1 MRKALCA
8 FAFLVLLAPSAAF
21 GQAVYGNIVGTVTDP
36 QGAAVPNAKVI
47 ITDTARQTSA
57 TTTTNDDGNFT
68 QRGLIAGVYQIR
80 VEASGFK
87 AAVQNITVSVDQE
100 TRTDLKLEVGELSQ
114 VVEISSEA
122 PLLKT
127 ERADVAVTFTSQ
139 TVTNL
144 PLINRRFTQFEL
156 LTPGVQ
162 ATTSQTAS
170 SEDPQGS
177 FRKVVN
183 GQSFAGTTQL
193 LDGTDNR
200 DALLSLVV
208 INPTLESLSEAKIT
222 TSAYDPEFGATA
234 GVISVQT
241 KSGTNDFHAVGFEFL
256 RNGVL
261 NARNPFTQSRKIT
274 GSDRFIPVTQYNQFG
289 GAAGGRIIK
298 DKLFWFGDY
307 QGTRRN
313 TGGSA
318 LLRVPSAAER
328 TGDLSVLGL
337 QIFDPTSGNTLET
350 RQPFVGAKIPTSR
363 LSPQAQNLLKFIP
376 LPNIPGVAS
385 DQPNYA
391 GSGTINFNEDLTN
404 TRWDYFHSEALQF
417 FGRYSFA
424 DYRLDSPGIFGFAAG
439 GRGFDEQAPFAGI
452 SRTRN
457 QSIASGFNYNVNTNW
472 LTDFRFGFFRYRVN
486 VDPGAGDTTPAKDAG
501 IPGLNFDS
509 FTGGMPAFLLNGYG
523 PGGNSGNQFNFGY
536 ALQFARCNCP
546 LRQNERAFQLVN
558 NWTNIRGNHTFK
570 FGVDYRY
577 AMNLRIPSDRHR
589 AGELNFNAARTQGQL
604 RDANGN
610 PIFDT
615 VTNPDG
621 TTRQVPRL
629 GGGSA
634 LASFLLGDVS
644 SFERYVST
652 ITDAE
657 ERQHRFFTY
666 VQDNWRATRNLTI
679 NGGLRYE
686 NYRPQTVTGSGKGG
700 FVDIKTGEVLI
711 ADSPGVGFDLNVK
724 PANNLFAP
732 RIGIAYKMGEKTVLR
747 LGYGRGFDIGVFGSV
762 FGHNVTQNLPVL
774 GIQSN
779 QPARNFDAVFN
790 LAQGPVPLDPKTI
803 LDRQPKGPNGRPIL
817 PNGVTAFIL
826 PERLRMPTTDSWNVT
841 LQRQTVGDITVEA
854 AYVGTKGTHV
864 FAGFGGDYDFNQAT
878 LVGYPNLTTNQR
890 KPFFSKFGW
899 TQNFRY
905 YGSDA
910 SNNFHS
916 MQLKAEKRFS
926 RGYSLL
932 SHYTWSRSFHYTN
945 TYYNIDA
952 TQAYGPND
960 NHRSH
965 VFTLASVAELPFGKG
980 RKFLGSAGGAV
991 DAILGGWQFNVIYS
1005 LQSGLPFTPS
1015 YRDCNADRDTGWCR
1029 PDLVGDWKPENPD
1042 RNQWFLTTP
1051 LAANGQVTPL
1061 TANSQTLGPWRRPQ
1075 RGQFGNVGRNR
1086 LLGPKFQQF
1095 DASLQKTFSI
1105 TERFKAQF
1113 RAEMFNVPNYVNLAN
1128 PNPCVDCP
1136 GTAGR
1141 ITNIFQLA
1149 TMRQM
1154 QFGLRLSY

>member
-1 MRKALCA
+1 MRRAMA
-8 FAFLVLLAPSAAF
+8 GMGLVLCLLGWTGAVW
-21 GQAVYGNIVGTVTDP
+21 GQAVYGNIVGTVVDP
-36 QGAAVPNAKVI
+36 AGAAVANARVV
-47 ITDTARQTSA
+47 ITDTQRQTSA
-57 TTTTNDDGNFT
+57 TTTTNEDGNFT
-68 QRGLIAGVYQIR
+68 QRGLIAGTYQVR
-80 VEASGFK
+80 VESSGFK
-87 AAVQNITVSVDQE
+87 AAVVNVSVSVDQFS
-100 TRTDLKLEVGELSQ
+100 RADLKLEVGEVSQ
-114 VVEISSEA
+114 VVEISAEA

-127 ERADVAVTFTSQ
+127 ERADVAVTFTEK

-183 GQSFAGTTQL
+183 GQSFAGTTHL

-200 DALLSLVV
+200 DALLSLIV
-208 INPTLESLSEAKIT
+208 INPTLESLSEAKLT
-222 TSAYDPEFGATA
+222 TAAYDAEFGATA

-241 KSGTNDFHAVGFEFL
+241 KSGTNDFHAVGFNYL

-261 NARNPFTQSRKIT
+261 NARNPFTQFQKIRGT
-274 GSDRFIPVTQYNQFG
+274 DRFIPVTQLNQFG
-289 GAAGGRIIK
+289 GAASGKIIP
-298 DKLFWFGDY
+298 DKFFWFGDY

-318 LLRVPSAAER
+318 LLRVPTAAER
-328 TGDLSVLGL
+328 AGDLSGL
-337 QIFDPTSGNTLET
+337 QLNIFDPASGDTPAT
-350 RQPFVGAKIPTSR
+350 RTQFADNRIPTSR
-363 LSPQAQNLLKFIP
+363 ISPQALRLLSFIP
-376 LPNIPGVAS
+376 LPNISGALR
-385 DQPNYA
+385 DAPNYV
-391 GSGTINFNEDLTN
+391 GSGTVKFNEDLAN
-404 TRWDYFHSEALQF
+404 TRWDYFHSSALQI

-424 DYRLDSPGIFGFAAG
+424 DYRLDSPGIFGYAAG
-439 GRGFDEQAPFAGI
+439 GRGFDESAPFAGI

-457 QSIASGFNYNVNTNW
+457 QSLATGFNYTVNNNL
-472 LTDFRFGFFRYRVN
+472 LTDFRFGWFRYRVN
-486 VDPGAGDTTPAKDAG
+486 VDPGAGETTPAKDAG
-501 IPGLNFDS
+501 IPGLNNDS

-558 NWTNIRGNHTFK
+558 NWTYLQGNHSWR
-570 FGVDYRY
+570 FGIDYRY

-589 AGELNFNAARTQGQL
+589 AGELQFNAARTQG
-604 RDANGN
+604 
-610 PIFDT
+610 PT
-615 VTNPDG
+615 
-621 TTRQVPRL
+621 

-644 SFERYVST
+644 VFERYVST

-657 ERQHRFFTY
+657 ERQHRFFMFI
-666 VQDNWRATRNLTI
+666 QDNWRVNRNLTI
-679 NGGLRYE
+679 NYGLRYE
-686 NYRPQTVTGSGKGG
+686 NYRPQTVTGPGKGG
-700 FVDIKTGEVLI
+700 FVDVKTGEVKI
-711 ADSPGVGFDLNVK
+711 AGSEGVGLDVGLQ
-724 PANNLFAP
+724 PANNLYAP
-732 RIGIAYKMGEKTVLR
+732 RIGIAYKLSDKTVLR
-747 LGYGRGFDIGVFGSV
+747 MGYGRGFDIGVFGSV

-774 GIQSN
+774 GIQSM
-779 QPARNFDAVFN
+779 QPARNFDSVFN
-790 LAQGPVPLDPKTI
+790 LTQGPPALDPRSI
-803 LDRQPKGPNGRPIL
+803 LDRQPKGPNGRPLL

-826 PERLRMPTTDSWNVT
+826 PNRLRMPTVDSWNVT
-841 LQRQTVGDITVEA
+841 LQRQLVGEIAVEA

-890 KPFFSKFGW
+890 KPFFNRFGW

-926 RGYSLL
+926 GGYSLL
-932 SHYTWSRSFHYTN
+932 THYTWSRAFNYSN
-945 TYYNIDA
+945 VYYNIDA
-952 TQAYGPND
+952 REAYGPND

-965 VFTLASVAELPFGKG
+965 VYTLAGVYELPFGKG
-980 RKFLGSAGGAV
+980 RKFLSGAGKAADAV
-991 DAILGGWQFNVIYS
+991 LGGWQLTTIYS
-1005 LQSGLPFTPS
+1005 RQSGLPFTPS

-1029 PDLVGDWKPENPD
+1029 PDLIGDWKPAQQTSA
-1042 RNQWFLTTP
+1042 QWFVTTP
-1051 LAANGQVTPL
+1051 LAANGQVTPM
-1061 TANSQTLGPWRRPQ
+1061 TTNGQALGPWRRPQ
-1075 RGQFGNVGRNR
+1075 RGTFGNIGRNR
-1086 LLGPKFQQF
+1086 LLGPSFQQF
-1095 DASLQKTFSI
+1095 DMSLSKTFNI
-1105 TERFKAQF
+1105 TERMKAQL
-1113 RAEMFNVPNYVNLAN
+1113 RAEAFNVPNRVNLAN
-1128 PNPCVDCP
+1128 PNACVDCP

-1149 TMRQM
+1149 TMRQW

>member
-1 MRKALCA
+1 MRKAIFA
-8 FAFLVLLAPSAAF
+8 FALLVLLAPSAAF

-36 QGAAVPNAKVI
+36 QGAAVANAKVI
-47 ITDTARQTSA
+47 ITDPARQTSV
-57 TTTTNDDGNFT
+57 TTTTNADGNFT
-68 QRGLIAGVYQIR
+68 QRGLIAGAYQIR
-80 VEASGFK
+80 VEAAGFK
-87 AAVQNITVSVDQE
+87 AALSNVTVSVDQE
-100 TRTDLKLEVGELSQ
+100 TRAELKLEVGELSQ

-127 ERADVAVTFTSQ
+127 ERADVAVTFNQQ

-234 GVISVQT
+234 GVVSVQT

-261 NARNPFTQSRKIT
+261 NARNPFTQFNPIRGT
-274 GSDRFIPVTQYNQFG
+274 NNRYIPVTQYNQFG
-289 GAAGGRIIK
+289 GAASGRVIK
-298 DKLFWFGDY
+298 DKLFWFADY

-328 TGDLSVLGL
+328 AGDLSGLGVD
-337 QIFDPTSGNTLET
+337 IFDPRSGDTPAQRTQFTGN
-350 RQPFVGAKIPTSR
+350 RIPTAR
-363 LSPQAQNLLKFIP
+363 LSPQAQALLRLIP
-376 LPNIPGVAS
+376 LPNIDGVLRDA
-385 DQPNYA
+385 PNYVGA
-391 GSGTINFNEDLTN
+391 GSIKFNEDLTN
-404 TRWDYFHSEALQF
+404 TRWDYFHSESLQF
-417 FGRYSFA
+417 FGRYSLA

-457 QSIASGFNYNVNTNW
+457 QSIASGFNYNVNSNW
-472 LTDFRFGFFRYRVN
+472 ITDFRFGFFRYRVN
-486 VDPGAGDTTPAKDAG
+486 VDPGSGDTTPAKDAG
-501 IPGLNFDS
+501 IPGLNNDS
-509 FTGGMPAFLLNGYG
+509 FTGGMPAFMLNGYG
-523 PGGNSGNQFNFGY
+523 PGGNTGNQFNFGY

-546 LRQNERAFQLVN
+546 LRQNERAFQFVN

-570 FGVDYRY
+570 FGLDYRY

-589 AGELNFNAARTQGQL
+589 AGELQFNAARTQG
-604 RDANGN
+604 
-610 PIFDT
+610 PS
-615 VTNPDG
+615 
-621 TTRQVPRL
+621 

-644 SFERYVST
+644 VFERYVST

-657 ERQHRFFTY
+657 ERQNRFFTY
-666 VQDNWRATRNLTI
+666 VQDNWRVNRNLTI

-686 NYRPQTVTGSGKGG
+686 NYRPQTVTGAGKGG
-700 FVDIKTGEVLI
+700 FVDVNTGEVLI
-711 ADSPGVGFDLNVK
+711 AGSTGVGLDLNQK
-724 PANNLFAP
+724 AANNLFAP
-732 RIGIAYKMGEKTVLR
+732 RIGIAYKLGEKTVLR
-747 LGYGRGFDIGVFGSV
+747 MGYGRGFDIGVFGSV

-774 GIQSN
+774 GIQSL
-779 QPARNFDAVFN
+779 QPARNFDSVFT
-790 LAQGPVPLDPKTI
+790 LAQGPAALDPKTI
-803 LDRQPKGPNGRPIL
+803 LDSRPKGPNGRPIL

-826 PERLRMPTTDSWNVT
+826 PDRLRMPTTDSWNLT
-841 LQRQTVGDITVEA
+841 LQRQTVGDIALEA

-878 LVGYPNLTTNQR
+878 LVGYPTLTTNQR
-890 KPFFSKFGW
+890 KPFFNKFGW

-926 RGYSLL
+926 GGYSLL
-932 SHYTWSRSFHYTN
+932 THYTWSRSFHYTN

-952 TQAYGPND
+952 KQAYGPND

-980 RKFLGSAGGAV
+980 RKFLGNINKAADTV
-991 DAILGGWQFNVIYS
+991 LGGWQFNVVYS

-1029 PDLVGDWKPENPD
+1029 PDLVGNWKPDNPD
-1042 RNQWFLTTP
+1042 RNQWFITTP

-1061 TANSQTLGPWRRPQ
+1061 TANGQVLGPWGRPQ
-1075 RGQFGNVGRNR
+1075 RGSFGSVGRNR

-1113 RAEMFNVPNYVNLAN
+1113 RAEMFNLPNYVNLAN
-1128 PNPCVDCP
+1128 PNACVDCP

>member
-1 MRKALCA
+1 MALV
-8 FAFLVLLAPSAAF
+8 FLALFVLLTPAAAF

-36 QGAAVPNAKVI
+36 QGSAVAGAKVT
-47 ITDTARQTSA
+47 ITDTQRQVAVA
-57 TTTTNDDGNFT
+57 TTTNSDGNFT
-68 QRGLIAGVYQIR
+68 QRALIAGTYQVR
-80 VEASGFK
+80 VEAAGFK
-87 AAVQNITVSVDQE
+87 AAVQTVIVSVDQE
-100 TRTDLKLEVGELSQ
+100 ARADLKLEVGEVSQ
-114 VVEISSEA
+114 VVEISAEA

-127 ERADVAVTFTSQ
+127 ERADVAVTFNEK

-200 DALLSLVV
+200 DALLSLIV

-222 TSAYDPEFGATA
+222 TSAYDAEFGATA

-241 KSGTNDFHAVGFEFL
+241 KSGTNDFHAVGFEYL
-256 RNGVL
+256 RNGAL
-261 NARNPFTQSRKIT
+261 NARNPFTQFRKIT
-274 GSDRFIPVTQYNQFG
+274 GTDRFIPVTQYNQFG
-289 GAAGGRIIK
+289 GGASSKIIK
-298 DKLFWFGDY
+298 DKLFWFADY

-318 LLRVPSAAER
+318 LLRVPTAAER
-328 TGDLSVLGL
+328 AGDLSGLGL
-337 QIFDPTSGNTLET
+337 NIFDPASGDTPAT
-350 RQPFVGAKIPTSR
+350 RTQFAGNRIPAAR
-363 LSPQAQNLLKFIP
+363 LSPQAQNLLKLIP
-376 LPNIPGVAS
+376 LPNITGVALDS
-385 DQPNYA
+385 PNYV
-391 GSGTINFNEDLTN
+391 GSGTIKFNEDIWN
-404 TRWDYFHSEALQF
+404 TRWDYFYSQKLQF

-424 DYRLDSPGIFGFAAG
+424 DYRMDSPGIFGFAAG
-439 GRGFDEQAPFAGI
+439 GRGFDEVAPFAGL

-457 QSIASGFNYNVNTNW
+457 QSIASGFNYTVNENL
-472 LTDFRFGFFRYRVN
+472 LTDFRFGWFRYRVN
-486 VDPGAGDTTPAKDAG
+486 VDPGAGETTPAKDAG
-501 IPGLNFDS
+501 IPGLNNDS

-523 PGGNSGNQFNFGY
+523 PGGNTGNQFNFGY

-546 LRQNERAFQLVN
+546 LRQNERQFQFVN
-558 NWTNIRGNHTFK
+558 NWTNLRGNHTFK
-570 FGVDYRY
+570 FGADVRR
-577 AMNLRIPSDRHR
+577 ALNLRIPSDRHR
-589 AGELNFNAARTQGQL
+589 AGELQFNAARTQG
-604 RDANGN
+604 
-610 PIFDT
+610 PS
-615 VTNPDG
+615 
-621 TTRQVPRL
+621 

-644 SFERYVST
+644 VFERYVST

-657 ERQHRFFTY
+657 ERQNRLFVY
-666 VQDNWRATRNLTI
+666 GQDNWRVTKNLTI
-679 NGGLRYE
+679 NGGVRWE
-686 NYRPQTVTGSGKGG
+686 IYRPQTVTGAGKGG
-700 FVDIKTGEVLI
+700 FVDVNTGEVLV
-711 ADSPGVGFDLNVK
+711 AGSQGVGLDLNVQE
-724 PANNLFAP
+724 NWTNIAP
-732 RIGIAYKMGEKTVLR
+732 RIGIAYRVTDKTVVR
-747 LGYGRGFDIGVFGSV
+747 LGFGRGFDIGVFGSI

-774 GIQSN
+774 GIQSV
-779 QPARNFDAVFN
+779 QPARNFDAVFT
-790 LAQGPVPLDPKTI
+790 LAQGPQPLDPATI
-803 LDRQPKGPNGRPIL
+803 LNSRPKGPNGRPIL

-826 PERLRMPTTDSWNVT
+826 PERLRLPTTDSWNVT
-841 LQRQTVGDITVEA
+841 VQRQLPGDIAAEI

-878 LVGYPNLTTNQR
+878 LVGYPTLTTNQR
-890 KPFFSKFGW
+890 KPFFNKFGW
-899 TQNFRY
+899 SQNFRY

-926 RGYSLL
+926 KGYSLL
-932 SHYTWSRSFHYTN
+932 SHYTWSRAFHYTG

-965 VFTLASVAELPFGKG
+965 VFTLAGVWELPFGKG
-980 RKFLGSAGGAV
+980 RRFLGGIGKAADLV
-991 DAILGGWQFNVIYS
+991 IGGWQLNTIYS
-1005 LQSGLPFTPS
+1005 WQSGLPFTPS

-1029 PDLVGDWKPENPD
+1029 PDLVGDWKPDNPTRD
-1042 RNQWFLTTP
+1042 KWFETTP

-1061 TANSQTLGPWRRPQ
+1061 TQNGQALGPWGRPQ
-1075 RGQFGNVGRNR
+1075 RGRFGSVGRNR
-1086 LLGPKFQQF
+1086 LLGPEFQQF
-1095 DASLQKTFSI
+1095 DMSLQKSFSI

-1113 RAEMFNVPNYVNLAN
+1113 RAEAFNAPNKVNLAN
-1128 PNPCVDCP
+1128 PNACVDCP

-1149 TMRQM
+1149 TMRQW

>member
-1 MRKALCA
+1 MRKALVIFGLA
-8 FAFLVLLAPSAAF
+8 VFVLVSSIPTF
-21 GQAVYGNIVGTVTDP
+21 GQAVYGNIIGTVTDA
-36 QGAAVPNAKVI
+36 QGSAVANAKVV
-47 ITDTARQTSA
+47 ITDTARQVSV
-57 TTTTNDDGNFT
+57 TTTTNEDGNFT
-68 QRGLIAGVYQIR
+68 QRGLIAGVYQVR

-87 AAVQNITVSVDQE
+87 AAVTSLTVSVDQE
-100 TRTDLKLEVGELSQ
+100 SRADLKLEVGELTQ
-114 VVEISSEA
+114 VVEISAEA

-127 ERADVAVTFTSQ
+127 ERADVAVTFNEK

-200 DALLSLVV
+200 DALLSLIV
-208 INPTLESLSEAKIT
+208 INPTLESLAEAKIT
-222 TSAYDPEFGATA
+222 TAAYDAEFGATA

-241 KSGTNDFHAVGFEFL
+241 RSGTNDFHAVGFNFL

-261 NARNPFTQSRKIT
+261 NARNPFTQFAKIRGT
-274 GSDRFIPVTQYNQFG
+274 DRFIPVTQYNQFG
-289 GAAGGRIIK
+289 GAASGRIIK
-298 DKLFWFGDY
+298 DKLFWFGDF

-328 TGDLSVLGL
+328 AGDLSGLGVD
-337 QIFDPTSGNTLET
+337 IFDPASGDTPAT
-350 RQPFVGAKIPTSR
+350 RAQFAGNRIPTAR
-363 LSPQAQNLLKFIP
+363 LNAQAQSLLRLIP
-376 LPNIPGVAS
+376 LPNIDGVVRDA
-385 DQPNYA
+385 PNYV
-391 GSGTINFNEDLTN
+391 GSGVIKFNEDLTN
-404 TRWDYFHSEALQF
+404 TRWDYFHSEQLQL

-424 DYRLDSPGIFGFAAG
+424 DYRLDSPGIFGFGAG

-457 QSIASGFNYNVNTNW
+457 QSIASGFNYALSDT
-472 LTDFRFGFFRYRVN
+472 LRTDFRFGFFRYRVN
-486 VDPGAGDTTPAKDAG
+486 VDPGAGDSTPAKDAG
-501 IPGLNFDS
+501 IPGLNNDS
-509 FTGGMPAFLLNGYG
+509 FTGGMPAFFLNGYG
-523 PGGNSGNQFNFGY
+523 PGGNAGNQFNFGY
-536 ALQFARCNCP
+536 ALGFARCNCP
-546 LRQNERAFQLVN
+546 LRQNERAFQFVN
-558 NWTNIRGNHTFK
+558 NWSKEFGNHSIR
-570 FGVDYRY
+570 FGLDYRY

-589 AGELNFNAARTQGQL
+589 AGELQFNAARTQG
-604 RDANGN
+604 AS
-610 PIFDT
+610 
-615 VTNPDG
+615 
-621 TTRQVPRL
+621 

-644 SFERYVST
+644 VFERYVST

-657 ERQHRFFTY
+657 ERQNRYFTFI
-666 VQDNWRATRNLTI
+666 QDNWRTSQRLTI
-679 NGGLRYE
+679 NYGLRYE
-686 NYRPQTVTGSGKGG
+686 NYRPQTVTGAGKGG
-700 FVDIKTGEVLI
+700 FVDINTGEVLI
-711 ADSPGVGFDLNVK
+711 AGSSGVGLNLNQK
-724 PANNLFAP
+724 AANSLFAP
-732 RIGIAYKMGEKTVLR
+732 RIGIAYKLTDKTVLR
-747 LGYGRGFDIGVFGSV
+747 LGYGRGFDIGVFGSI

-774 GIQSN
+774 GIQSL

-790 LAQGPVPLDPKTI
+790 LSQGPSGLDPATI
-803 LDRQPKGPNGRPIL
+803 LNNRPKGPNGRPIL

-841 LQRQTVGDITVEA
+841 LQRQTIGDIAVEA

-878 LVGYPNLTTNQR
+878 VVGFGTLTTNQR
-890 KPFFSKFGW
+890 KPFFNKFGW
-899 TQNFRY
+899 AQNFRY

-916 MQLKAEKRFS
+916 LQLKAEKRFS
-926 RGYSLL
+926 RSYSLL
-932 SHYTWSRSFHYTN
+932 THYVWSRAFNYTN
-945 TYYNIDA
+945 IYYNIDA
-952 TQAYGPND
+952 KQAYGPND

-965 VFTLASVAELPFGKG
+965 VYTLASVMELPFGKD
-980 RKFLGSAGGAV
+980 RRYLSSASKAV
-991 DAILGGWQFNVIYS
+991 DAVLGGWQFNVIYS
-1005 LQSGLPFTPS
+1005 WQSGLPFTPS

-1029 PDLVGDWKPENPD
+1029 PDLIGEWKPGNQD
-1042 RNQWFLTTP
+1042 RNAWFVTTP

-1061 TANSQTLGPWRRPQ
+1061 TANGQTLGPWGRPQ
-1075 RGQFGNVGRNR
+1075 RGTFGSVGRNR
-1086 LLGPKFQQF
+1086 LLGPSFQQF
-1095 DASLQKTFSI
+1095 DASLQKSFSI

-1113 RAEMFNVPNYVNLAN
+1113 RAEMFNVPNKVNLAN
-1128 PNPCVDCP
+1128 PNACVDCP

>member
-1 MRKALCA
+1 MALV
-8 FAFLVLLAPSAAF
+8 FLALFVLLTPAAAF

-36 QGAAVPNAKVI
+36 QGSAVAGAKVT
-47 ITDTARQTSA
+47 ITDTQRQVAVA
-57 TTTTNDDGNFT
+57 TTTNSDGNFT
-68 QRGLIAGVYQIR
+68 QRALIAGTYQVR
-80 VEASGFK
+80 VEAAGFK
-87 AAVQNITVSVDQE
+87 AAVQTVIVSVDQE
-100 TRTDLKLEVGELSQ
+100 ARADLKLEVGEVSQ
-114 VVEISSEA
+114 VVEISAEA

-127 ERADVAVTFTSQ
+127 ERADVAVTFNEK

-200 DALLSLVV
+200 DALLSLIV

-222 TSAYDPEFGATA
+222 TSAYDAEFGATA

-241 KSGTNDFHAVGFEFL
+241 KSGTNDFHAVGFEYL
-256 RNGVL
+256 RNGAL
-261 NARNPFTQSRKIT
+261 NARNPFTQFRKIT
-274 GSDRFIPVTQYNQFG
+274 GTDRFIPVTQYNQFG
-289 GAAGGRIIK
+289 GGASSKIIK
-298 DKLFWFGDY
+298 DKLFWFADY

-318 LLRVPSAAER
+318 LLRVPTAAER
-328 TGDLSVLGL
+328 AGDLSGLGL
-337 QIFDPTSGNTLET
+337 NIFDPASGDTPAT
-350 RQPFVGAKIPTSR
+350 RTQFAGNRIPAAR
-363 LSPQAQNLLKFIP
+363 LSPQAQNLLKLIP
-376 LPNIPGVAS
+376 LPNITGVALDS
-385 DQPNYA
+385 PNYV
-391 GSGTINFNEDLTN
+391 GSGTIKFNEDIWN
-404 TRWDYFHSEALQF
+404 TRWDYFYSQKLQF

-424 DYRLDSPGIFGFAAG
+424 DYRMDSPGIFGFAAG
-439 GRGFDEQAPFAGI
+439 GRGFDEVAPFAGL

-457 QSIASGFNYNVNTNW
+457 QSIASGFNYTVNENL
-472 LTDFRFGFFRYRVN
+472 LTDFRFGWFRYRVN
-486 VDPGAGDTTPAKDAG
+486 VDPGAGETTPAKDAG
-501 IPGLNFDS
+501 IPGLNNDS

-523 PGGNSGNQFNFGY
+523 PGGNTGNQFNFGY

-546 LRQNERAFQLVN
+546 LRQNERQFQFVN
-558 NWTNIRGNHTFK
+558 NWTNLRGNHTFK
-570 FGVDYRY
+570 FGADVRR
-577 AMNLRIPSDRHR
+577 ALNLRIPSDRHR
-589 AGELNFNAARTQGQL
+589 AGELQFNAARTQG
-604 RDANGN
+604 
-610 PIFDT
+610 PS
-615 VTNPDG
+615 
-621 TTRQVPRL
+621 

-644 SFERYVST
+644 VFERYVST

-657 ERQHRFFTY
+657 ERQNRLFVY
-666 VQDNWRATRNLTI
+666 GQDNWRVTKNLTI
-679 NGGLRYE
+679 NGGVRWE
-686 NYRPQTVTGSGKGG
+686 IYRPQTVTGAGKGG
-700 FVDIKTGEVLI
+700 FVDVNTGEVLV
-711 ADSPGVGFDLNVK
+711 AGSQGVGLDLNVQE
-724 PANNLFAP
+724 NWTNIAP
-732 RIGIAYKMGEKTVLR
+732 RIGIAYRVTDKTVVR
-747 LGYGRGFDIGVFGSV
+747 LGFGRGFDIGVFGSI

-774 GIQSN
+774 GIQSV
-779 QPARNFDAVFN
+779 QPARNFDAVFT
-790 LAQGPVPLDPKTI
+790 LAQGPQPLDPATI
-803 LDRQPKGPNGRPIL
+803 LNSRPKGPNGRPIL

-826 PERLRMPTTDSWNVT
+826 PERLRLPTTDSWNVT
-841 LQRQTVGDITVEA
+841 VQRQLPGDIAAEI

-878 LVGYPNLTTNQR
+878 LVGYPTLTTNQR
-890 KPFFSKFGW
+890 KPFFNKFGW
-899 TQNFRY
+899 SQNFRY
-905 YGSDA
+905 FGSDA

-926 RGYSLL
+926 KGYSLL
-932 SHYTWSRSFHYTN
+932 SHYTWSRAFHYTG

-965 VFTLASVAELPFGKG
+965 VFTLAGVWELPFGKG
-980 RKFLGSAGGAV
+980 RRFLGGIGKAADLV
-991 DAILGGWQFNVIYS
+991 IGGWQLNTIYS
-1005 LQSGLPFTPS
+1005 WQSGLPFTPS

-1029 PDLVGDWKPENPD
+1029 PDLVGDWKPDNPTRD
-1042 RNQWFLTTP
+1042 KWFETTP

-1061 TANSQTLGPWRRPQ
+1061 TQNGQALGPWGRPQ
-1075 RGQFGNVGRNR
+1075 RGRFGSVGRNR
-1086 LLGPKFQQF
+1086 LLGPEFQQF
-1095 DASLQKTFSI
+1095 DMSLQKSFSI

-1113 RAEMFNVPNYVNLAN
+1113 RAEAFNAPNKVNLAN
-1128 PNPCVDCP
+1128 PNACVDCP

-1149 TMRQM
+1149 TMRQW

>member
-1 MRKALCA
+1 MRKAMASVCLA
-8 FAFLVLLAPSAAF
+8 LSVLLAPGVAY
-21 GQAVYGNIVGTVTDP
+21 GQAVYGNVVGTVTDP
-36 QGAAVPNAKVI
+36 SGAAVPNAKVT
-47 ITDTARQTSA
+47 ITDTARAVSFSA
-57 TTTTNDDGNFT
+57 QTNDDGNFT
-68 QRGLIAGVYQIR
+68 FRALIAGNYQVRI
-80 VEASGFK
+80 EAAGFK
-87 AAVQNITVSVDQE
+87 AALQAVTVSVDQE
-100 TRTDLKLEVGELSQ
+100 SRADVKLEVGDVSQ
-114 VVEISSEA
+114 VVEISAEA

-127 ERADVAVTFTSQ
+127 ERADVAVTFNEK

-200 DALLSLVV
+200 DALLSLIVV
-208 INPTLESLSEAKIT
+208 NPTLESLSEAKIT
-222 TSAYDPEFGATA
+222 TAAYDPEFGATA

-261 NARNPFTQSRKIT
+261 NARNPFTQFNKIRGT
-274 GSDRFIPVTQYNQFG
+274 DRFIPVTQYNQFG
-289 GAAGGRIIK
+289 GAASGRIIP
-298 DKLFWFGDY
+298 DKFFWFGDY

-328 TGDLSVLGL
+328 AGDLSGLGL
-337 QIFDPTSGNTLET
+337 DIFDPRSGDTPAQRTQFAGN
-350 RQPFVGAKIPTSR
+350 RIPTAR
-363 LSPQAQNLLKFIP
+363 LSPQALNLLKFIP
-376 LPNIPGVAS
+376 LPNIDGVQR
-385 DQPNYA
+385 DQPNFV
-391 GSGTINFNEDLTN
+391 GSGTIKFNEDLTN
-404 TRWDYFHSEALQF
+404 TRWDYFYSQQLTF

-424 DYRLDSPGIFGFAAG
+424 DYRLDSPGIFGFAGG

-457 QSIASGFNYNVNTNW
+457 QSIASGFNYTVNDNW
-472 LTDFRFGFFRYRVN
+472 LTDFRFGWFRYRVN

-501 IPGLNFDS
+501 IPGLNNDS

-546 LRQNERAFQLVN
+546 LRQNERAFQFVN
-558 NWTNIRGNHTFK
+558 NWTNLRGNHTFK
-570 FGVDYRY
+570 FGIDYRY
-577 AMNLRIPSDRHR
+577 AKNLRIPSDRHR
-589 AGELNFNAARTQGQL
+589 AGELQFNAARTQG
-604 RDANGN
+604 
-610 PIFDT
+610 PT
-615 VTNPDG
+615 
-621 TTRQVPRL
+621 

-644 SFERYVST
+644 DFQRYVST

-657 ERQHRFFTY
+657 ERQNRYFTY
-666 VQDNWRATRNLTI
+666 VQDNWRVSRKLTI

-686 NYRPQTVTGSGKGG
+686 NYRPQTVTGAGKGG
-700 FVDIKTGEVLI
+700 FVDVNTGEVLI
-711 ADSPGVGFDLNVK
+711 AGSQGVGLDLNQQA
-724 PANNLFAP
+724 ANNLFAP
-732 RIGIAYKMGEKTVLR
+732 RIGIAYKLSDKTVLR

-790 LAQGPVPLDPKTI
+790 LAQGPQPLDPATI
-803 LDRQPKGPNGRPIL
+803 LNNRPKGPNGRPIL

-826 PERLRMPTTDSWNVT
+826 PERLRLPTTDSWNVT
-841 LQRQTVGDITVEA
+841 LQRQTIGDIAVEA

-878 LVGYPNLTTNQR
+878 LVGYPTLTTNQR
-890 KPFFSKFGW
+890 KPFFNKFGW
-899 TQNFRY
+899 AQNFRY

-926 RGYSLL
+926 KSYSLL
-932 SHYTWSRSFHYTN
+932 THYTWSRAFHYTG

-952 TQAYGPND
+952 KEAYGPND

-965 VFTLASVAELPFGKG
+965 VYTLAGVWELPFGKD
-980 RKFLGSAGGAV
+980 RKYLSGIGKAADV
-991 DAILGGWQFNVIYS
+991 LIGGWQLNTIYS
-1005 LQSGLPFTPS
+1005 WQSGLPFTPS
-1015 YRDCNADRDTGWCR
+1015 YRDCNADRDTGWCK
-1029 PDLVGDWKPENPD
+1029 PDLVGDWKPDDPN
-1042 RNQWFLTTP
+1042 RNQWFITTP

-1061 TANSQTLGPWRRPQ
+1061 TTNGQVLGPWGRPQ
-1075 RGQFGNVGRNR
+1075 RGRFGSVGRNR
-1086 LLGPKFQQF
+1086 LLGPSFQQF
-1095 DASLQKTFSI
+1095 DLSLQKTFNL
-1105 TERFKAQF
+1105 TEKFKAQF
-1113 RAEMFNVPNYVNLAN
+1113 RAEAFNVPNKVNLAN
-1128 PNPCVDCP
+1128 PNACVDCP

-1149 TMRQM
+1149 TMRQW

>member
-1 MRKALCA
+1 MRKAIFA
-8 FAFLVLLAPSAAF
+8 FALFMLLAPVTAF

-36 QGAAVPNAKVI
+36 QGAAIVNAKVV
-47 ITDTARQTSA
+47 ITDTARQTTVTTA
-57 TTTTNDDGNFT
+57 TNADGNFT
-68 QRGLIAGVYQIR
+68 QRGLIAGIYQVR
-80 VEASGFK
+80 VEAGGFK
-87 AAVQNITVSVDQE
+87 AALQNVTVSVDQE
-100 TRTDLKLEVGELSQ
+100 TRTELKLEVGDVSQ
-114 VVEISSEA
+114 VVEISAEA

-127 ERADVAVTFTSQ
+127 ERADVAVTFSEK

-177 FRKVVN
+177 NRKVVN

-200 DALLSLVV
+200 DALLSLIV

-222 TSAYDPEFGATA
+222 TSAYDAEFGATA

-241 KSGTNDFHAVGFEFL
+241 KSGANDFHAVGFEYL

-261 NARNPFTQSRKIT
+261 NARNPFTQFNPIR
-274 GSDRFIPVTQYNQFG
+274 GSTRYIPVTQYNQYG
-289 GAAGGRIIK
+289 GAASGRIIK
-298 DKLFWFGDY
+298 DKLFWFADY

-318 LLRVPSAAER
+318 LLRVPSLAER
-328 TGDLSVLGL
+328 AGDLSGLGVD
-337 QIFDPTSGNTLET
+337 IFDPLSGDAPAARTQFTGN
-350 RQPFVGAKIPTSR
+350 RIPVGR
-363 LSPQAQNLLKFIP
+363 LSPQAQRLLSFIP
-376 LPNIPGVAS
+376 LPNIDGVTR
-385 DQPNYA
+385 DNPNYV
-391 GSGTINFNEDLTN
+391 GSGTIKFNEDLTN
-404 TRWDYFHSEALQF
+404 TRWDYFHSQNLQF

-424 DYRLDSPGIFGFAAG
+424 DYRLDAPGIFGFAGG

-457 QSIASGFNYNVNTNW
+457 QSIASGFNYNVSNNL

-486 VDPGAGDTTPAKDAG
+486 VDPGAGDSTPAKDAG
-501 IPGLNFDS
+501 IPGLNTDS

-523 PGGNSGNQFNFGY
+523 PGGNTGNQFNFGY

-546 LRQNERAFQLVN
+546 LRQNERAFQFVN
-558 NWTNIRGNHTFK
+558 NWTNIRGNHTIK
-570 FGVDYRY
+570 FGLDYRY
-577 AMNLRIPSDRHR
+577 AKNLRIPSDRHR
-589 AGELNFNAARTQGQL
+589 AGELQFNAARTQG
-604 RDANGN
+604 
-610 PIFDT
+610 PS
-615 VTNPDG
+615 
-621 TTRQVPRL
+621 

-634 LASFLLGDVS
+634 LASFLMGEVS
-644 SFERYVST
+644 VFERYVST

-657 ERQHRFFTY
+657 ERQNRIFTY
-666 VQDNWRATRNLTI
+666 AQDNWRVNRNLTI

-686 NYRPQTVTGSGKGG
+686 NFRPQTVTGAGKGG
-700 FVDIKTGEVLI
+700 FVDISTGEVLI
-711 ADSPGVGFDLNVK
+711 AGSQGVGLDLNQKV
-724 PANNLFAP
+724 PNNLFAP
-732 RIGIAYKMGEKTVLR
+732 RIGIAYKLGEKTVLR
-747 LGYGRGFDIGVFGSV
+747 MGYGRGFDIGVFGSV

-774 GIQSN
+774 GIQSL
-779 QPARNFDAVFN
+779 QPARNFDSVFT
-790 LAQGPVPLDPKTI
+790 LAQGPVALDPATV
-803 LDRQPKGPNGRPIL
+803 LNSRPKGPNGRPIL

-826 PERLRMPTTDSWNVT
+826 PDKVRLPTSDSWNVT
-841 LQRQTVGDITVEA
+841 LQRQTVGNIAVEA

-878 LVGYPNLTTNQR
+878 LVGYPTLTTNQR
-890 KPFFSKFGW
+890 KPFFNKFGW
-899 TQNFRY
+899 SQNFRY
-905 YGSDA
+905 FGSDA

-916 MQLKAEKRFS
+916 LQLKAEKRFS
-926 RGYSLL
+926 DGISLL
-932 SHYTWSRSFHYTN
+932 THYTWSRSFNYTN

-952 TQAYGPND
+952 KQAYGPND
-960 NHRSH
+960 NNRSH
-965 VFTLASVAELPFGKG
+965 VFTLAGVWELPIGNG
-980 RKFLGSAGGAV
+980 RKFLSSAGKAV
-991 DAILGGWQFNVIYS
+991 DAVLGGWQLSTIYS

-1029 PDLVGDWKPENPD
+1029 PDLVGDWKPTNPD
-1042 RNQWFLTTP
+1042 RNQWFVTTP

-1061 TANSQTLGPWRRPQ
+1061 TANGQVLGPWGRPQ
-1075 RGQFGNVGRNR
+1075 RGTFGSVGRNR
-1086 LLGPKFQQF
+1086 LLGPSFQQF
-1095 DASLQKTFSI
+1095 DASLSKTFSI

-1113 RAEMFNVPNYVNLAN
+1113 RAEMFNLPNQVNLAN
-1128 PNPCVDCP
+1128 PNACVDCP

-1149 TMRQM
+1149 TMRQA

>member
-1 MRKALCA
+1 MRKAMAVVCLA
-8 FAFLVLLAPSAAF
+8 LFTLLAHATASA
-21 GQAVYGNIVGTVTDP
+21 QAVYGNIVGTVTDP
-36 QGAAVPNAKVI
+36 QGSAVANAKVT
-47 ITDTARQTSA
+47 ITDTQRQVTVTSV
-57 TTTTNDDGNFT
+57 TNSDGNFT
-68 QRGLIAGVYQIR
+68 QRALIAGIYQVRI
-80 VEASGFK
+80 EATGFK
-87 AAVQNITVSVDQE
+87 AALQTVTVSVDQE
-100 TRTDLKLEVGELSQ
+100 TRANFKLEVGEVSQ
-114 VVEISSEA
+114 VVEITAET

-127 ERADVAVTFTSQ
+127 ERADVAVTFSEK

-256 RNGVL
+256 RNDHL
-261 NARNPFTQSRKIT
+261 NARNPFTQFRKIT
-274 GSDRFIPVTQYNQFG
+274 GTNRYIPVTQYNQFG
-289 GAAGGRIIK
+289 GGAGGRVIK
-298 DKLFWFGDY
+298 DKLFYWADY

-328 TGDLSVLGL
+328 AGDLSGLGVD
-337 QIFDPTSGNTLET
+337 IFDPASGDTPAT
-350 RQPFVGAKIPTSR
+350 RAQFAGNRIPTAR
-363 LSPQAQNLLKFIP
+363 LSPQAQNLLKLIP
-376 LPNIPGVAS
+376 LPNIDGVTR
-385 DQPNYA
+385 DNPNYV
-391 GSGTINFNEDLTN
+391 GSGTIKFNEDLWN
-404 TRWDYFHSEALQF
+404 TRWDYFYSQRLQF

-439 GRGFDEQAPFAGI
+439 GRGFDEQAPFAGV

-457 QSIASGFNYNVNTNW
+457 QSVASGFNYSVNENW
-472 LTDFRFGFFRYRVN
+472 LTDFRFGWFRYRVN
-486 VDPGAGDTTPAKDAG
+486 VDPGSSETTPAKDAG
-501 IPGLNFDS
+501 IPGLNNDS

-523 PGGNSGNQFNFGY
+523 PGGNGGNQFNFGY

-546 LRQNERAFQLVN
+546 LRQNERAFQFVN
-558 NWTNIRGNHTFK
+558 NWTNLNGNHTFK

-577 AMNLRIPSDRHR
+577 AKNLRIPSDRHR
-589 AGELNFNAARTQGQL
+589 AGELQFNAARTQG
-604 RDANGN
+604 
-610 PIFDT
+610 PS
-615 VTNPDG
+615 
-621 TTRQVPRL
+621 

-644 SFERYVST
+644 VFERYVST

-657 ERQHRFFTY
+657 ERQNRIFAY
-666 VQDNWRATRNLTI
+666 GQDNWRVTRNLTI
-679 NGGLRYE
+679 NGGVRYE
-686 NYRPQTVTGSGKGG
+686 NYRPQTVTGAGKGG
-700 FVDIKTGEVLI
+700 FVDVKTGEVLV
-711 ADSPGVGFDLNVK
+711 AGTQGVGLDLNVQ

-732 RIGIAYKMGEKTVLR
+732 RLGIAYRVSDKTVVR
-747 LGYGRGFDIGVFGSV
+747 LGFGRGFDIGVFGSI

-774 GIQSN
+774 GIQSV
-779 QPARNFDAVFN
+779 QPARNFDAVFT
-790 LAQGPVPLDPKTI
+790 LAQGPQALDPKTV

-826 PERLRMPTTDSWNVT
+826 PERLRMPTTDSWNA
-841 LQRQTVGDITVEA
+841 TVQHQLPGDIAVEA

-878 LVGYPNLTTNQR
+878 IQGFGTLTTNQR

-926 RGYSLL
+926 KGYSLL
-932 SHYTWSRSFHYTN
+932 THYTWSRSFHYTN

-965 VFTLASVAELPFGKG
+965 VFTLASVWEVPVGKG
-980 RKFLGSAGGAV
+980 RKFLNNAGKAADLV
-991 DAILGGWQFNVIYS
+991 LGGWQMNVIYS
-1005 LQSGLPFTPS
+1005 WQSGLPFTPS

-1029 PDLVGDWKPENPD
+1029 PDLIGDWKLENATAEK
-1042 RNQWFLTTP
+1042 WFETTP

-1061 TANSQTLGPWRRPQ
+1061 TSNGQRLGPWGRPQ
-1075 RGQFGNVGRNR
+1075 RGTFGSVGRNR
-1086 LLGPKFQQF
+1086 LLGPEFQQF
-1095 DASLQKTFSI
+1095 DLSMSKTFSI

-1113 RAEMFNVPNYVNLAN
+1113 RAEAFNIPNKVNLAN
-1128 PNPCVDCP
+1128 PNACVDCP

-1149 TMRQM
+1149 TMRQW

>member
-1 MRKALCA
+1 MKKFMAMLCLLA
-8 FAFLVLLAPSAAF
+8 FAALAPAQTF
-21 GQAVYGNIVGTVTDP
+21 GQAVYGNIVGTVTDA
-36 QGAAVPNAKVI
+36 QGAAVANAKI
-47 ITDTARQTSA
+47 TITDTQRQVS
-57 TTTTNDDGNFT
+57 TTVISNEDGNFT
-68 QRGLIAGVYQIR
+68 QRGLISGAYQIR
-80 VEASGFK
+80 VEANGFK
-87 AAVQNITVSVDQE
+87 AALQNVMVSVDQE
-100 TRTDLKLEVGELSQ
+100 TRSEFKLQVGDVSQ
-114 VVEISSEA
+114 VVEVSAEA

-127 ERADVAVTFTSQ
+127 ERADVAVTFNEK

-200 DALLSLVV
+200 DALLSLIV

-222 TSAYDPEFGATA
+222 TSTYDPEFGATA
-234 GVISVQT
+234 GVVSVQT
-241 KSGTNDFHAVGFEFL
+241 KSGTNDFHFVGFEFL

-261 NARNPFTQSRKIT
+261 NARNPFTQFRPIT
-274 GSDRFIPVTQYNQFG
+274 GTSRFIPVTQYNQFG
-289 GAAGGRIIK
+289 GAASGRLIK
-298 DKLFWFGDY
+298 DKLFWFADF

-318 LLRVPSAAER
+318 LLRVPTAAER
-328 TGDLSVLGL
+328 TGDLSGLGL
-337 QIFDPTSGNTLET
+337 DIFDPASGDAAAARTQFAGN
-350 RQPFVGAKIPTSR
+350 RIPTTR
-363 LSPQAQNLLKFIP
+363 LSPQAQRLLSLIP
-376 LPNIPGVAS
+376 LPNISGVLRDA
-385 DQPNYA
+385 PNYA
-391 GSGTINFNEDLTN
+391 GSGTIKFNEDITN
-404 TRWDYFHSEALQF
+404 TRWDYFHSQSLQF

-457 QSIASGFNYNVNTNW
+457 QSIATGFNYNVSDSW

-486 VDPGAGDTTPAKDAG
+486 VDPGAAESTPAKDAG

-523 PGGNSGNQFNFGY
+523 PGGNTGNQFNFGY

-546 LRQNERAFQLVN
+546 LRQNERAFQFVN
-558 NWTNIRGNHTFK
+558 NWTNLRGNHTFK
-570 FGVDYRY
+570 FGLDYRY

-589 AGELNFNAARTQGQL
+589 AGELQFNSARTQG
-604 RDANGN
+604 AS
-610 PIFDT
+610 
-615 VTNPDG
+615 
-621 TTRQVPRL
+621 

-644 SFERYVST
+644 VFERYVST

-657 ERQHRFFTY
+657 ERQNRFFTY
-666 VQDNWRATRNLTI
+666 FQDNWRVNRNLTI

-686 NYRPQTVTGSGKGG
+686 NYRPQTVTGAGKGG
-700 FVDIKTGEVLI
+700 FVDVNTGEVLI
-711 ADSPGVGFDLNVK
+711 AGSQGVGLDLNQRA
-724 PANNLFAP
+724 ANNLFAP
-732 RIGIAYKMGEKTVLR
+732 RLGIAWKMGDKTVLR
-747 LGYGRGFDIGVFGSV
+747 MGYGRGFDIGVFGSI

-774 GIQSN
+774 GIQSL

-790 LAQGPVPLDPKTI
+790 LSQGPAALDPKTV
-803 LDRQPKGPNGRPIL
+803 LDTRPKGPNGRPIL

-826 PERLRMPTTDSWNVT
+826 PERLRMPTADSWNLT
-841 LQRQTVGDITVEA
+841 LQRQSVGGIALEA

-878 LVGYPNLTTNQR
+878 LVGYPTLTTNQR
-890 KPFFSKFGW
+890 KPFFNKFGW
-899 TQNFRY
+899 SQSFRY

-926 RGYSLL
+926 GSYSLL
-932 SHYTWSRSFHYTN
+932 THYTWSRSFHYTN

-952 TQAYGPND
+952 KQAYGPND

-965 VFTLASVAELPFGKG
+965 VYTLASVWEMPFGKG
-980 RKFLGSAGGAV
+980 RKYLGNAGGAV
-991 DAILGGWQFNVIYS
+991 DTLIGGWQFNVIYS

-1029 PDLVGDWKPENPD
+1029 PDLVGEWKPGSQTAD
-1042 RNQWFLTTP
+1042 QWFTTTP

-1061 TANSQTLGPWRRPQ
+1061 TANGQVQGPWGRPQ
-1075 RGQFGNVGRNR
+1075 RGVFGSVGRNR

-1095 DASLQKTFSI
+1095 DASVQKTFSI

-1113 RAEMFNVPNYVNLAN
+1113 RAEMFNLPNYVNLAN
-1128 PNPCVDCP
+1128 PNACVDCP

-1141 ITNIFQLA
+1141 ITNIFQL
-1149 TMRQM
+1149 
-1154 QFGLRLSY
+1154 

>member
-1 MRKALCA
+1 MRRMVAALFVA
-8 FAFLVLLAPSAAF
+8 TFALFVQATAL
-21 GQAVYGNIVGTVTDP
+21 GQAVYGTIVGTATDP
-36 QGAAVPNAKVI
+36 QGAAVSGAKVI
-47 ITDTARQTSA
+47 ITDTQRQVTV
-57 TTTTNDDGNFT
+57 TTVTNVDGNFT
-68 QRGLIAGVYQIR
+68 QRALIAGTYTVRI
-80 VEASGFK
+80 EAAGFK
-87 AAVQNITVSVDQE
+87 AAVQTVIVSVDQE
-100 TRTDLKLEVGELSQ
+100 SRADLKLQIGDVSQ
-114 VVEISSEA
+114 VVEISAET

-127 ERADVAVTFTSQ
+127 ERADVAVTFTEK

-144 PLINRRFTQFEL
+144 PLINRRFSQFEL

-200 DALLSLVV
+200 DALLSLIV

-222 TSAYDPEFGATA
+222 TAAYDAEFGATA

-241 KSGTNDFHAVGFEFL
+241 KSGTNDFHAVGFNFL

-261 NARNPFTQSRKIT
+261 NARNPFTQFNPIRGT
-274 GSDRFIPVTQYNQFG
+274 NRYIPVTQYNQFG
-289 GAAGGRIIK
+289 GAASGKIIA

-328 TGDLSVLGL
+328 AGDLSGLGL
-337 QIFDPTSGNTLET
+337 DIFDPASGDTPAARTQFANN
-350 RQPFVGAKIPTSR
+350 RIPTNR
-363 LSPQAQNLLKFIP
+363 ISPQALNLLKLIP
-376 LPNIPGVAS
+376 LPNIDGVTR
-385 DQPNYA
+385 DNPNYVGA
-391 GSGTINFNEDLTN
+391 GTIKFNEDITN
-404 TRWDYFHSEALQF
+404 TRWDYFYSQQLQL

-457 QSIASGFNYNVNTNW
+457 QSIASGFNYSVNPT
-472 LTDFRFGFFRYRVN
+472 LRTDFRFGWFRYRVN
-486 VDPGAGDTTPAKDAG
+486 VDPGAGETTPAKDAG
-501 IPGLNFDS
+501 IPGLNNDS

-523 PGGNSGNQFNFGY
+523 PGGNGGNQFNFGY

-546 LRQNERAFQLVN
+546 LRQNERAFQFVN
-558 NWTNIRGNHTFK
+558 NWSKEVGNHSFR
-570 FGVDYRY
+570 FGIDYRY

-589 AGELNFNAARTQGQL
+589 AGELQFNAARTQGP
-604 RDANGN
+604 A
-610 PIFDT
+610 
-615 VTNPDG
+615 
-621 TTRQVPRL
+621 

-644 SFERYVST
+644 VFERYVST

-657 ERQHRFFTY
+657 ERQNRYFTY
-666 VQDNWRATRNLTI
+666 VQDNWRVNRKLTI
-679 NGGLRYE
+679 NYGLRYE
-686 NYRPQTVTGSGKGG
+686 NYRPQTVTGAGKGG
-700 FVDIKTGEVLI
+700 FVDVNTGEVLV
-711 ADSPGVGFDLNVK
+711 AGTQGVGLDLNQG

-732 RIGIAYKMGEKTVLR
+732 RIGIAYKANEKTVVR

-774 GIQSN
+774 GIQSV
-779 QPARNFDAVFN
+779 QPARNFDAVFT
-790 LAQGPVPLDPKTI
+790 LAQGPTPLDPKTV

-826 PERLRMPTTDSWNVT
+826 PDNLRLPTTDSWNAT
-841 LQRQTVGDITVEA
+841 IQRQLPGDIVGEI

-878 LVGYPNLTTNQR
+878 LVGYPTLTTNQR
-890 KPFFSKFGW
+890 KPFFNKFGW

-926 RGYSLL
+926 KGYSLL
-932 SHYTWSRSFHYTN
+932 THYTWSRAFNYTN

-952 TQAYGPND
+952 REAYGPND

-965 VFTLASVAELPFGKG
+965 VFTLAGVWELPVGKD
-980 RKFLGSAGGAV
+980 RKFLSGIGKAA
-991 DAILGGWQFNVIYS
+991 DLAIGGWQLNMIYS
-1005 LQSGLPFTPS
+1005 WQSGLPFTPS

-1029 PDLVGDWKPENPD
+1029 PDLIGEWKPGTQTRD
-1042 RNQWFLTTP
+1042 QWFVTTP

-1061 TANSQTLGPWRRPQ
+1061 TSNGQTLGPWGRPQ
-1075 RGQFGNVGRNR
+1075 RGRFGSVGRNR
-1086 LLGPKFQQF
+1086 LLGPSFQQW
-1095 DASLQKTFSI
+1095 DMSLSKTFSI

-1113 RAEMFNVPNYVNLAN
+1113 RAEAFNVPNRVNLAN
-1128 PNPCVDCP
+1128 PNACVDCP

-1149 TMRQM
+1149 TMRQW

>member
-1 MRKALCA
+1 MRKAMAAVCLA
-8 FAFLVLLAPSAAF
+8 LFTLLAHATASA
-21 GQAVYGNIVGTVTDP
+21 QAVYGNIVGTVTDP
-36 QGAAVPNAKVI
+36 QGSAVANAKVT
-47 ITDTARQTSA
+47 ITDTQRQVTVTSV
-57 TTTTNDDGNFT
+57 TNSDGNFT
-68 QRGLIAGVYQIR
+68 QRALIAGIYQVRI
-80 VEASGFK
+80 EATGFK
-87 AAVQNITVSVDQE
+87 AALQTVTVSVDQE
-100 TRTDLKLEVGELSQ
+100 TRANFKLEVGEVSQ
-114 VVEISSEA
+114 VVEITAET

-127 ERADVAVTFTSQ
+127 ERADVAVTFSEK

-256 RNGVL
+256 RNDHL
-261 NARNPFTQSRKIT
+261 NARNPFTQFRKIT
-274 GSDRFIPVTQYNQFG
+274 GTNRYIPVTQYNQFG
-289 GAAGGRIIK
+289 GGAGGRVIK
-298 DKLFWFGDY
+298 DKLFYWADY

-328 TGDLSVLGL
+328 AGDLSGLGVD
-337 QIFDPTSGNTLET
+337 IFDPASGDTPAT
-350 RQPFVGAKIPTSR
+350 RAQFAGNRIPTAR
-363 LSPQAQNLLKFIP
+363 LSPQAQNLLKLIP
-376 LPNIPGVAS
+376 LPNIDGVTR
-385 DQPNYA
+385 DNPNYV
-391 GSGTINFNEDLTN
+391 GSGTIKFNEDLWN
-404 TRWDYFHSEALQF
+404 TRWDYFYSQRLQF

-439 GRGFDEQAPFAGI
+439 GRGFDEQAPFAGV

-457 QSIASGFNYNVNTNW
+457 QSVASGFNYSVNENW
-472 LTDFRFGFFRYRVN
+472 LTDFRFGWFRYRVN
-486 VDPGAGDTTPAKDAG
+486 VDPGSSETTPAKDAG
-501 IPGLNFDS
+501 IPGLNNDS

-523 PGGNSGNQFNFGY
+523 PGGNGGNQFNFGY

-546 LRQNERAFQLVN
+546 LRQNERAFQFVN
-558 NWTNIRGNHTFK
+558 NWTNLNGNHTFK

-577 AMNLRIPSDRHR
+577 AKNLRIPSDRHR
-589 AGELNFNAARTQGQL
+589 AGELQFNAARTQG
-604 RDANGN
+604 
-610 PIFDT
+610 PS
-615 VTNPDG
+615 
-621 TTRQVPRL
+621 

-644 SFERYVST
+644 VFERYVST

-657 ERQHRFFTY
+657 ERQNRIFAY
-666 VQDNWRATRNLTI
+666 GQDNWRVTRNLTI
-679 NGGLRYE
+679 NGGVRYE
-686 NYRPQTVTGSGKGG
+686 NYRPQTVTGAGKGG
-700 FVDIKTGEVLI
+700 FVDVKTGEVLV
-711 ADSPGVGFDLNVK
+711 AGTQGVGLDLNVQ

-732 RIGIAYKMGEKTVLR
+732 RLGIAYRVSDKTVVR
-747 LGYGRGFDIGVFGSV
+747 LGFGRGFDIGVFGSI

-774 GIQSN
+774 GIQSV
-779 QPARNFDAVFN
+779 QPARNFDAVFT
-790 LAQGPVPLDPKTI
+790 LAQGPQALDPKTV

-826 PERLRMPTTDSWNVT
+826 PERLRMPTTDSWNA
-841 LQRQTVGDITVEA
+841 TVQHQLPGDIAVEA

-878 LVGYPNLTTNQR
+878 IQGFGTLTTNQR

-926 RGYSLL
+926 KGYSLL
-932 SHYTWSRSFHYTN
+932 THYTWSRSFHYTN

-965 VFTLASVAELPFGKG
+965 VFTLASVWEVPVGKG
-980 RKFLGSAGGAV
+980 RKFMNNAGKAADLV
-991 DAILGGWQFNVIYS
+991 LGGWQMNVIYS
-1005 LQSGLPFTPS
+1005 WQSGLPFTPS

-1029 PDLVGDWKPENPD
+1029 PDLIGDWKLEKATAEK
-1042 RNQWFLTTP
+1042 WFETTP

-1061 TANSQTLGPWRRPQ
+1061 TSNGQRLGPWGRPQ
-1075 RGQFGNVGRNR
+1075 RGTFGSVGRNR
-1086 LLGPKFQQF
+1086 LLGPEFQQF
-1095 DASLQKTFSI
+1095 DLSMSKTFSI

-1113 RAEMFNVPNYVNLAN
+1113 RAEAFNIPNKVNLAN
-1128 PNPCVDCP
+1128 PNACVDCP

-1149 TMRQM
+1149 TMRQW

>member
-1 MRKALCA
+1 MRKAI
-8 FAFLVLLAPSAAF
+8 FAFVLLLLLAPVTAF

-36 QGAAVPNAKVI
+36 QGAAIANAKVT
-47 ITDTARQTSA
+47 ITDTARQTSV
-57 TTTTNDDGNFT
+57 TTSTNADGNFT
-68 QRGLIAGVYQIR
+68 QRGLIAGAYQIR
-80 VEASGFK
+80 VEAGGFK
-87 AAVQNITVSVDQE
+87 AAVSNVIVSVDQE
-100 TRTDLKLEVGELSQ
+100 TRAELKLEVGDVTQ
-114 VVEISSEA
+114 VVEISAEA

-127 ERADVAVTFTSQ
+127 ERADVAVTFSEK

-177 FRKVVN
+177 NRKVVN

-200 DALLSLVV
+200 DALLSLIV
-208 INPTLESLSEAKIT
+208 INPTLESLAEAKIT
-222 TSAYDPEFGATA
+222 TSAYDAEFGATA
-234 GVISVQT
+234 GVVSVQT
-241 KSGTNDFHAVGFEFL
+241 KSGTNDFHAVGFDYL

-261 NARNPFTQSRKIT
+261 NARNPFTQFNPIRGT
-274 GSDRFIPVTQYNQFG
+274 TRYIPVTQLNQFG
-289 GAAGGRIIK
+289 GAASGRIIK
-298 DKLFWFGDY
+298 DKLFWFADY

-328 TGDLSVLGL
+328 AGDLSGLGVD
-337 QIFDPTSGNTLET
+337 IFDPLSGDTPAARTQFTGN
-350 RQPFVGAKIPTSR
+350 RIPTGR
-363 LSPQAQNLLKFIP
+363 LSAQAQRLLSFIP
-376 LPNIPGVAS
+376 LPNIDGVTR
-385 DQPNYA
+385 DNPNYV
-391 GSGTINFNEDLTN
+391 GSGTIKFNEDLTN
-404 TRWDYFHSEALQF
+404 TRWDYFHSANLQI
-417 FGRYSFA
+417 FGRYSLA
-424 DYRLDSPGIFGFAAG
+424 DYRLDSPGIFGFAGG

-457 QSIASGFNYNVNTNW
+457 QSIAAGFNYNVSSNW

-486 VDPGAGDTTPAKDAG
+486 VDPGAGDSTPAKDAG
-501 IPGLNFDS
+501 IPGLNNDS

-523 PGGNSGNQFNFGY
+523 PGGNTGNQFNFGY

-546 LRQNERAFQLVN
+546 LRQNERAFQFVN

-589 AGELNFNAARTQGQL
+589 AGELQFNAARTQG
-604 RDANGN
+604 AS
-610 PIFDT
+610 
-615 VTNPDG
+615 
-621 TTRQVPRL
+621 

-644 SFERYVST
+644 VFERYVST

-657 ERQHRFFTY
+657 ERQNRIFTY
-666 VQDNWRATRNLTI
+666 VQDNWRVNRNLTI

-686 NYRPQTVTGSGKGG
+686 NFRPQKVTGAGKGG
-700 FVDIKTGEVLI
+700 FVDISTGEVLI
-711 ADSPGVGFDLNVK
+711 AGSQGVGLDLNQKV
-724 PANNLFAP
+724 PNNLFAP
-732 RIGIAYKMGEKTVLR
+732 RIGIAYKLGDKTVLR
-747 LGYGRGFDIGVFGSV
+747 MGYGRGFDIGVFGSV

-774 GIQSN
+774 GIQSL
-779 QPARNFDAVFN
+779 QPARNFDSVFT
-790 LAQGPVPLDPKTI
+790 LAQGPTALDPATV
-803 LDRQPKGPNGRPIL
+803 LNSRPKGPNGRPIL

-826 PERLRMPTTDSWNVT
+826 PDTVRLPTTDSWNLT
-841 LQRQTVGDITVEA
+841 LQRQTVGNIALEA

-878 LVGYPNLTTNQR
+878 LVGYPTLTTNQR
-890 KPFFSKFGW
+890 KPFFNKFGW
-899 TQNFRY
+899 SQNFRY

-916 MQLKAEKRFS
+916 LQLKAEKRFS
-926 RGYSLL
+926 DGMSLL
-932 SHYTWSRSFHYTN
+932 THYTWSRSFHYTN

-952 TQAYGPND
+952 REAYGPND

-965 VFTLASVAELPFGKG
+965 VFTLAGVWEVPFGKG
-980 RKFLGSAGGAV
+980 RKFLSDAGKAV
-991 DAILGGWQFNVIYS
+991 DAVLGGWQLSTVYS

-1029 PDLVGDWKPENPD
+1029 PDLVGDWKPSNPD
-1042 RNQWFLTTP
+1042 RNQWFITTP

-1061 TANSQTLGPWRRPQ
+1061 TANGQVLGPWGRPQ
-1075 RGQFGNVGRNR
+1075 RGRFGSVGRNR
-1086 LLGPKFQQF
+1086 LLGPSFQQF
-1095 DASLQKTFSI
+1095 DASLSKTFSI

-1113 RAEMFNVPNYVNLAN
+1113 RAEMFNVPNQVNLAN
-1128 PNPCVDCP
+1128 PNACVDCP

>member
-1 MRKALCA
+1 MRKATTLISCI
-8 FAFLVLLAPSAAF
+8 LLLLLSSVAAF
-21 GQAVYGNIVGTVTDP
+21 GQAVYGNIGGTVTDP
-36 QGAAVPNAKVI
+36 QGAAVASATVT
-47 ITDTARQTSA
+47 ITDTARQNSV
-57 TTTTNDDGNFT
+57 TTATNDDGNFT
-68 QRGLIAGVYQIR
+68 QRGLIAGEYQIR
-80 VEASGFK
+80 IEATGFK
-87 AAVQNITVSVDQE
+87 AAVQNVTVSVDQE
-100 TRTDLKLEVGELSQ
+100 TRAELKLEIGDVSE
-114 VVEISSEA
+114 VVEISSGA
-122 PLLKT
+122 PILKT
-127 ERADVAVTFTSQ
+127 DRADVAVTFSEK

-144 PLINRRFTQFEL
+144 PIINRRFTQFEL

-193 LDGTDNR
+193 LDGTDNH
-200 DALLSLVV
+200 DALLGLIV
-208 INPTLESLSEAKIT
+208 INPTLESLSEAKLT
-222 TSAYDPEFGATA
+222 TASYDAEFGATA

-241 KSGTNDFHAVGFEFL
+241 KSGTNDFHAVGFEYM

-261 NARNPFTQSRKIT
+261 NARNPFTQFQKIRGT
-274 GSDRFIPVTQYNQFG
+274 DRFIPVTQFNQFG
-289 GAAGGRIIK
+289 GAAGGRVIK
-298 DKLFWFGDY
+298 DKLFWFADY

-318 LLRVPSAAER
+318 LLRVPTAAER
-328 TGDLSVLGL
+328 AGDLSGLGVN
-337 QIFDPTSGNTLET
+337 IFDPASGDTPAT
-350 RQPFVGAKIPTSR
+350 RTQFAGNQIPTAR
-363 LSPQAQNLLKFIP
+363 LSPQALNLLRFIP
-376 LPNIPGVAS
+376 LPNIEGVTRDA
-385 DQPNYA
+385 PNYV
-391 GSGTINFNEDLTN
+391 GSGTIKFNEDLTN
-404 TRWDYFHSEALQF
+404 TRWDYFHSQDLQL
-417 FGRYSFA
+417 FGRYSLA

-457 QSIASGFNYNVNTNW
+457 QSISSGFNYSLSPT
-472 LTDFRFGFFRYRVN
+472 LRTDFRFGWFRYKVN
-486 VDPGAGDTTPAKDAG
+486 VDPGAGDTTPATDAG
-501 IPGLNFDS
+501 IPGLNNDS

-546 LRQNERAFQLVN
+546 LRQDQRQFQFVN
-558 NWTNIRGNHTFK
+558 NWSKEFGNHSLR
-570 FGVDYRY
+570 FGLDYRY
-577 AMNLRIPSDRHR
+577 ALNLRIPSDRHR
-589 AGELNFNAARTQGQL
+589 AGELQFNAARTQGQS
-604 RDANGN
+604 
-610 PIFDT
+610 
-615 VTNPDG
+615 
-621 TTRQVPRL
+621 

-644 SFERYVST
+644 DFQRYVST

-657 ERQHRFFTY
+657 ERQNRYFAY
-666 VQDNWRATRNLTI
+666 VQDNWRATRRLTI
-679 NGGLRYE
+679 NYGLRYE
-686 NYRPQTVTGSGKGG
+686 NYRPQTVTGAGKGG
-700 FVDIKTGEVLI
+700 FVDINTGEVLV
-711 ADSPGVGFDLNVK
+711 AGSDGVGLDLNQRA
-724 PANNLFAP
+724 ANNLFAP
-732 RIGIAYKMGEKTVLR
+732 RIGIAYKLSDKTVLR
-747 LGYGRGFDIGVFGSV
+747 MGYGRGFDIGVFGSI

-774 GIQSN
+774 GIQSV

-790 LAQGPVPLDPKTI
+790 LAQGPQLLDPQTV

-826 PERLRMPTTDSWNVT
+826 PERLRMPTTDSWNVS
-841 LQRQTVGDITVEA
+841 LQHQTVGDIAVEA

-890 KPFFSKFGW
+890 KPFFNKFGW

-916 MQLKAEKRFS
+916 LQLKAEKRFS
-926 RGYSLL
+926 EGYSLL
-932 SHYTWSRSFHYTN
+932 THYTWSRAFNYTN
-945 TYYNIDA
+945 TYYNVDA

-960 NHRSH
+960 NLRGH
-965 VFTLASVAELPFGKG
+965 VFTLASVWELPFGTGRRFLKG
-980 RKFLGSAGGAV
+980 VGGATQAV
-991 DAILGGWQFNVIYS
+991 LGGWQFSVIYS
-1005 LQSGLPFTPS
+1005 WQSGLPFTPN

-1029 PDLVGDWKPENPD
+1029 PDLVGDWKSDNPTRD
-1042 RNQWFLTTP
+1042 QWFITTP

-1061 TANSQTLGPWRRPQ
+1061 TANGQVLGPWARPQ
-1075 RGQFGNVGRNR
+1075 RGQFGSVSRNR
-1086 LLGPKFQQF
+1086 LLGPSFQQF
-1095 DASLQKTFSI
+1095 DASLQKTFNI
-1105 TERFKAQF
+1105 TERFAAQI
-1113 RAEMFNVPNYVNLAN
+1113 RAEMFNVPNRVNLAN
-1128 PNPCVDCP
+1128 PNACVDCP

>member
-1 MRKALCA
+1 MREALA
-8 FAFLVLLAPSAAF
+8 FVCLALFLSLTPVVTF
-21 GQAVYGNIVGTVTDP
+21 GQAVYGNVVGTVTDP
-36 QGAAVPNAKVI
+36 SGAAVPNAKVT
-47 ITDTARQTSA
+47 ITDTARAVTFNA
-57 TTTTNDDGNFT
+57 TTNEDGNFT
-68 QRGLIAGVYQIR
+68 FRGLIAGNYQVRI
-80 VEASGFK
+80 EATGFK
-87 AAVQNITVSVDQE
+87 AALQTVTVSVDQE
-100 TRTDLKLEVGELSQ
+100 SRADVKLEVGDVSQ
-114 VVEISSEA
+114 VVEISAEA

-127 ERADVAVTFTSQ
+127 ERADVAVTFNEK

-200 DALLSLVV
+200 DALLSLIV

-222 TSAYDPEFGATA
+222 TAAYDAEFGATA

-256 RNGVL
+256 RNDHL
-261 NARNPFTQSRKIT
+261 NARNPFTQFSKIR
-274 GSDRFIPVTQYNQFG
+274 GADRFIPVTQYNQFG
-289 GAAGGRIIK
+289 GGAGGRIIK
-298 DKLFWFGDY
+298 DRLFFFADY

-328 TGDLSVLGL
+328 AGDLSGLGL
-337 QIFDPTSGNTLET
+337 DIFDPRSGDTLAT
-350 RQPFVGAKIPTSR
+350 RTQFAGNRIPTAR

-376 LPNIPGVAS
+376 LPNIDGTTR
-385 DQPNYA
+385 DQPNYV
-391 GSGTINFNEDLTN
+391 GSGTIKFNEDLTN
-404 TRWDYFHSEALQF
+404 TRWDYFYSQQLTF
-417 FGRYSFA
+417 FGRYSIA
-424 DYRLDSPGIFGFAAG
+424 DYRMDSPGIFGFAGG
-439 GRGFDEQAPFAGI
+439 GRGFDEQAAFAGL

-457 QSIASGFNYNVNTNW
+457 QSIASGFNYTLNDNW
-472 LTDFRFGFFRYRVN
+472 LTDFRFGWFRYRVN

-501 IPGLNFDS
+501 IPGLNNDS

-523 PGGNSGNQFNFGY
+523 PGGNTGNQFNFGY

-546 LRQNERAFQLVN
+546 LRQNERAFQFVN
-558 NWTNIRGNHTFK
+558 NWTNLRGNHTFK
-570 FGVDYRY
+570 FGLDYRY
-577 AMNLRIPSDRHR
+577 AKNLRIPSDRHR
-589 AGELNFNAARTQGQL
+589 AGELQFNAARTQG
-604 RDANGN
+604 
-610 PIFDT
+610 PS
-615 VTNPDG
+615 
-621 TTRQVPRL
+621 

-644 SFERYVST
+644 DFQRYVST

-657 ERQHRFFTY
+657 ERQNRYFAY
-666 VQDNWRATRNLTI
+666 GQDNWRVNRALTI
-679 NGGLRYE
+679 NYGLRYE
-686 NYRPQTVTGSGKGG
+686 NYRPQTVTGAGKGG
-700 FVDIKTGEVLI
+700 FVDISTGEVLV
-711 ADSPGVGFDLNVK
+711 AGSQGVGLDLNQQA
-724 PANNLFAP
+724 ANNLFAP
-732 RIGIAYKMGEKTVLR
+732 RLGIAYKITDKTVLR
-747 LGYGRGFDIGVFGSV
+747 MGYGRGFDIGVFGSV

-774 GIQSN
+774 GIQSV

-790 LAQGPVPLDPKTI
+790 LAQGPTPLDPATI
-803 LDRQPKGPNGRPIL
+803 LNNRPKGPNGRPIL

-826 PERLRMPTTDSWNVT
+826 PDRLRLPTTDSWNVT
-841 LQRQTVGDITVEA
+841 LQRQTIGDIAVEA

-878 LVGYPNLTTNQR
+878 LVGYPTLTTNQR
-890 KPFFSKFGW
+890 KPFFNKFGW
-899 TQNFRY
+899 AQNFRY

-926 RGYSLL
+926 KGYSLL
-932 SHYTWSRSFHYTN
+932 THYTWSRAFHYTG

-952 TQAYGPND
+952 KEAYGPND

-965 VFTLASVAELPFGKG
+965 VYTLAGVWELPFGKD
-980 RKFLGSAGGAV
+980 RKYLSGAGKAV
-991 DAILGGWQFNVIYS
+991 DAAIGGWQLTTIYS
-1005 LQSGLPFTPS
+1005 WQSGLPFTPS

-1029 PDLVGDWKPENPD
+1029 PDLVGDWKPDDPT
-1042 RNQWFLTTP
+1042 RNQWFITTP
-1051 LAANGQVTPL
+1051 LATNGQVTPL
-1061 TANSQTLGPWRRPQ
+1061 TANGQVLGPWGRPQ
-1075 RGQFGNVGRNR
+1075 RGRFGSVGRNR
-1086 LLGPKFQQF
+1086 LVGPSFQQW
-1095 DASLQKTFSI
+1095 DMSLSKSFSI

-1113 RAEMFNVPNYVNLAN
+1113 RAEVFNAPNRVNLAN
-1128 PNPCVDCP
+1128 PNACVDCP

-1149 TMRQM
+1149 TMRQW

>member
-1 MRKALCA
+1 MMRRMMAMLFVAA
-8 FAFLVLLAPSAAF
+8 FALLVNTAAF
-21 GQAVYGNIVGTVTDP
+21 GQAVYGTIVGTASDP
-36 QGAAVPNAKVI
+36 QGSAVVGAKVV
-47 ITDTARQTSA
+47 ITDTQRQVTV
-57 TTTTNDDGNFT
+57 TTVTNQDGNFT
-68 QRGLIAGVYQIR
+68 QRALIAGTYTVRI
-80 VEASGFK
+80 EANGFK
-87 AAVQNITVSVDQE
+87 AAVQTVVVSVDQE
-100 TRTDLKLEVGELSQ
+100 SRADLKLQVGDVSQ
-114 VVEISSEA
+114 VVEISAET

-127 ERADVAVTFTSQ
+127 ERADVAVTFTEK

-144 PLINRRFTQFEL
+144 PLINRRFSQFEL

-200 DALLSLVV
+200 DALLSLIVV
-208 INPTLESLSEAKIT
+208 NPTLESLSEAKIT
-222 TSAYDPEFGATA
+222 TAAYDAEFGATA

-241 KSGTNDFHAVGFEFL
+241 KSGTNDFHAVGFNFL

-261 NARNPFTQSRKIT
+261 NARNPFTQFNPIRGSSRY
-274 GSDRFIPVTQYNQFG
+274 IPVTQLNQFG
-289 GAAGGRIIK
+289 GAASGKIIA

-328 TGDLSVLGL
+328 AGDLSGLGL
-337 QIFDPTSGNTLET
+337 NIFDPASGDTPAARTQFTDN
-350 RQPFVGAKIPTSR
+350 KIPTNR
-363 LSPQAQNLLKFIP
+363 LSAQAQSLLRLIP
-376 LPNIPGVAS
+376 LPNIDGVLRDA
-385 DQPNYA
+385 PNYV
-391 GSGTINFNEDLTN
+391 GSGTIKFNEDITN
-404 TRWDYFHSEALQF
+404 TRWDYFYSQQLQI
-417 FGRYSFA
+417 FGRYSIA

-457 QSIASGFNYNVNTNW
+457 QSIASGFNYSVSPT
-472 LTDFRFGFFRYRVN
+472 LRTDFRFGWFRYRVN
-486 VDPGAGDTTPAKDAG
+486 VDPGAGETTPAKDAG
-501 IPGLNFDS
+501 IPGLNNDS

-523 PGGNSGNQFNFGY
+523 PGGNGGNQFNFGY

-546 LRQNERAFQLVN
+546 LRQNERAFQFVN
-558 NWTNIRGNHTFK
+558 NWSKEAGNHSFR
-570 FGVDYRY
+570 FGIDYRY
-577 AMNLRIPSDRHR
+577 AKNLRIPSDRHR
-589 AGELNFNAARTQGQL
+589 AGELQFNAARTQG
-604 RDANGN
+604 AS
-610 PIFDT
+610 
-615 VTNPDG
+615 
-621 TTRQVPRL
+621 

-644 SFERYVST
+644 VFERYVST

-657 ERQHRFFTY
+657 ERQNRYFVY
-666 VQDNWRATRNLTI
+666 GQDNWRVNRNLTI
-679 NGGLRYE
+679 NYGLRYE
-686 NYRPQTVTGSGKGG
+686 NYRPQTVTGAGKGG
-700 FVDIKTGEVLI
+700 FVDVNTGEVLI
-711 ADSPGVGFDLNVK
+711 AGSNGVGLDLNQLA
-724 PANNLFAP
+724 ANNLFAP
-732 RIGIAYKMGEKTVLR
+732 RIGIAYKLGDKTVLR

-779 QPARNFDAVFN
+779 QPARNFDSVFN
-790 LAQGPVPLDPKTI
+790 LAQGPQALNPATI
-803 LDRQPKGPNGRPIL
+803 LNNQPKGPNGRPIL

-826 PERLRMPTTDSWNVT
+826 PERVRLPTTDSWNVT
-841 LQRQTVGDITVEA
+841 IQRQTIGDIAVEA

-878 LVGYPNLTTNQR
+878 LQGFGTLTTNQR
-890 KPFFSKFGW
+890 KPFFNKFGW

-926 RGYSLL
+926 KGYSLL
-932 SHYTWSRSFHYTN
+932 THYVWSRSFHYTG

-965 VFTLASVAELPFGKG
+965 VYTLANVMELPFGKG
-980 RKFLGSAGGAV
+980 RKFLSGAGKAV
-991 DAILGGWQFNVIYS
+991 DTVIGGWQMNVIYS
-1005 LQSGLPFTPS
+1005 WQSGLPFTPS

-1029 PDLVGDWKPENPD
+1029 PDLVGDWKPDNPTAA
-1042 RNQWFLTTP
+1042 QWFITT
-1051 LAANGQVTPL
+1051 AQGGSTITPL
-1061 TANSQTLGPWRRPQ
+1061 TTNGQTIGPWRRPQ
-1075 RGQFGNVGRNR
+1075 RGTFGSVGRNR
-1086 LLGPKFQQF
+1086 LLGPSFQQF
-1095 DASLQKTFSI
+1095 DMSLQKTFSI

-1113 RAEMFNVPNYVNLAN
+1113 RAEMFNVPNKVNLAN
-1128 PNPCVDCP
+1128 PNACVDCP

>member
-1 MRKALCA
+1 MRRAMA
-8 FAFLVLLAPSAAF
+8 GIGLVLCLLAGTGAVWA
-21 GQAVYGNIVGTVTDP
+21 QAVYGNIVGTVVDP
-36 QGAAVPNAKVI
+36 AGAAVANARVV
-47 ITDTARQTSA
+47 ITDTQRQTSV
-57 TTTTNDDGNFT
+57 TTTTNEDGNFT
-68 QRGLIAGVYQIR
+68 QRGLIAGTYQVR
-80 VEASGFK
+80 VESSGFK
-87 AAVQNITVSVDQE
+87 AAVVNVSVSVDQFS
-100 TRTDLKLEVGELSQ
+100 RADLKLEVGEVSQ
-114 VVEISSEA
+114 VVEISAEA

-127 ERADVAVTFTSQ
+127 ERADVAVTFTEK

-183 GQSFAGTTQL
+183 GQSFAGTTHL

-200 DALLSLVV
+200 DALLSLIV
-208 INPTLESLSEAKIT
+208 INPTLESLAEAKLT
-222 TSAYDPEFGATA
+222 TAAYDAEFGATA
-234 GVISVQT
+234 GVVSVQT
-241 KSGTNDFHAVGFEFL
+241 KSGTNEFHGVAFNYL
-256 RNGVL
+256 RNNVF
-261 NARNPFTQSRKIT
+261 NARNPFTQFQKIR
-274 GSDRFIPVTQYNQFG
+274 GSDRFIPVTQLNQFG
-289 GAAGGRIIK
+289 GAASGRIIP
-298 DKLFWFGDY
+298 DKFFWFADY

-318 LLRVPSAAER
+318 LLRVPTAAER
-328 TGDLSVLGL
+328 AGDLSGL
-337 QIFDPTSGNTLET
+337 QLDIFDPATGDTPGTRSQFAGN
-350 RQPFVGAKIPTSR
+350 RIPTAR
-363 LSPQAQNLLKFIP
+363 LSPQALRLLNFIP
-376 LPNIPGVAS
+376 LPNISGALR
-385 DQPNYA
+385 DAPNYV
-391 GSGTINFNEDLTN
+391 GSGVINFDEDLAN
-404 TRWDYFHSEALQF
+404 TRWDYFHSSALQF

-424 DYRLDSPGIFGFAAG
+424 DYRLDSPGIFGYEGG
-439 GRGFDEQAPFAGI
+439 GRGFDESAPFAGI

-457 QSIASGFNYNVNTNW
+457 QSLATGFNYTVNNNL
-472 LTDFRFGFFRYRVN
+472 LTDFRFGWFRYRVN

-501 IPGLNFDS
+501 IPGLNNDS

-558 NWTNIRGNHTFK
+558 NWTFLQGNHSWR

-589 AGELNFNAARTQGQL
+589 SGELQFNAARTQG
-604 RDANGN
+604 
-610 PIFDT
+610 PT
-615 VTNPDG
+615 
-621 TTRQVPRL
+621 

-644 SFERYVST
+644 VFERYVST

-657 ERQHRFFTY
+657 ERQHRFFMFI
-666 VQDNWRATRNLTI
+666 QDNWRVSRNLTI
-679 NGGLRYE
+679 NYGLRYE
-686 NYRPQTVTGSGKGG
+686 NYRPQTVTGPGKGG
-700 FVDIKTGEVLI
+700 FVDIKTGEVKI
-711 ADSPGVGFDLNVK
+711 AGSEGVGLDLGLQ

-732 RIGIAYKMGEKTVLR
+732 RIGIAYKLSEKTVLR

-774 GIQSN
+774 GIQSM
-779 QPARNFDAVFN
+779 QPARNFDSVFN
-790 LAQGPVPLDPKTI
+790 LTQGPPALDPRSI
-803 LDRQPKGPNGRPIL
+803 LDRQPKGPNGRPLL

-826 PERLRMPTTDSWNVT
+826 PDRLRMPTVDSWNVT
-841 LQRQTVGDITVEA
+841 LQQQLVGDIAVEA
-854 AYVGTKGTHV
+854 GYVGTKGTHV

-890 KPFFSKFGW
+890 RPFFNRFGW
-899 TQNFRY
+899 SQNFRY

-926 RGYSLL
+926 GGYSLL
-932 SHYTWSRSFHYTN
+932 THYVWSRAFNYSN
-945 TYYNIDA
+945 VYYNIDA
-952 TQAYGPND
+952 REAYGPND

-965 VFTLASVAELPFGKG
+965 VYTLAGVYELPFGKG
-980 RKFLGSAGGAV
+980 RKFLSSAGKVAETV
-991 DAILGGWQFNVIYS
+991 LGGWQLTTIYS
-1005 LQSGLPFTPS
+1005 WQSGLPFTPS

-1029 PDLVGDWKPENPD
+1029 PDLVGDWKPAEQTVG
-1042 RNQWFLTTP
+1042 QWFTTTP
-1051 LAANGQVTPL
+1051 LAANGQVTPM
-1061 TANSQTLGPWRRPQ
+1061 TTNGQTLGPWRRPQ
-1075 RGQFGNVGRNR
+1075 RGTFGNIGRNR
-1086 LLGPKFQQF
+1086 LLGPSFQQF
-1095 DASLQKTFSI
+1095 DMSLAKTFNI
-1105 TERFKAQF
+1105 TERVKAQF
-1113 RAEMFNVPNYVNLAN
+1113 RAEAFNVPNKVNLAN
-1128 PNPCVDCP
+1128 PNACVDCP

-1149 TMRQM
+1149 TMRQW

>member
-1 MRKALCA
+1 MRKAMAAVCLA
-8 FAFLVLLAPSAAF
+8 LFTLLAHATASA
-21 GQAVYGNIVGTVTDP
+21 QAVYGNIVGTVTDP
-36 QGAAVPNAKVI
+36 QGSAVANAKVT
-47 ITDTARQTSA
+47 ITDTQRQVTVTSV
-57 TTTTNDDGNFT
+57 TNSDGNFT
-68 QRGLIAGVYQIR
+68 QRALIAGIYQVRI
-80 VEASGFK
+80 EATGFK
-87 AAVQNITVSVDQE
+87 AALQTVTVSVDQE
-100 TRTDLKLEVGELSQ
+100 TRANFKLEVGEVSQ
-114 VVEISSEA
+114 VVEITAET

-127 ERADVAVTFTSQ
+127 ERADVAVTFSEK

-256 RNGVL
+256 RNDHL
-261 NARNPFTQSRKIT
+261 NARNPFTQFRKIT
-274 GSDRFIPVTQYNQFG
+274 GTNRYIPVTQYNQFG
-289 GAAGGRIIK
+289 GGAGGRVIK
-298 DKLFWFGDY
+298 DKLFYWADY

-328 TGDLSVLGL
+328 AGDLSGLGVD
-337 QIFDPTSGNTLET
+337 IFDPASGDTPAT
-350 RQPFVGAKIPTSR
+350 RAQFAGNRIPTAR
-363 LSPQAQNLLKFIP
+363 LSPQAQNLLKLIP
-376 LPNIPGVAS
+376 LPNIDGVTR
-385 DQPNYA
+385 DNPNYV
-391 GSGTINFNEDLTN
+391 GSGTIKFNEDLWN
-404 TRWDYFHSEALQF
+404 TRWDYFYSQRLQF

-439 GRGFDEQAPFAGI
+439 GRGFDEQAPFAGV

-457 QSIASGFNYNVNTNW
+457 QSVASGFNYSVNENW
-472 LTDFRFGFFRYRVN
+472 LTDFRFGWFRYRVN
-486 VDPGAGDTTPAKDAG
+486 VDPGSSETTPAKDAG
-501 IPGLNFDS
+501 IPGLNNDS

-523 PGGNSGNQFNFGY
+523 PGGNGGNQFNFGY

-546 LRQNERAFQLVN
+546 LRQNERAFQFVN
-558 NWTNIRGNHTFK
+558 NWTNLNGNHTFK

-577 AMNLRIPSDRHR
+577 AKNLRIPSDRHR
-589 AGELNFNAARTQGQL
+589 AGELQFNAARTQG
-604 RDANGN
+604 
-610 PIFDT
+610 PS
-615 VTNPDG
+615 
-621 TTRQVPRL
+621 

-644 SFERYVST
+644 VFERYVST

-657 ERQHRFFTY
+657 ERQNRIFAY
-666 VQDNWRATRNLTI
+666 GQDNWRVTRNLTI
-679 NGGLRYE
+679 NGGVRYE
-686 NYRPQTVTGSGKGG
+686 NYRPQTVTGAGKGG
-700 FVDIKTGEVLI
+700 FVDVKTGEVLV
-711 ADSPGVGFDLNVK
+711 AGTQGVGLDLNVQ

-732 RIGIAYKMGEKTVLR
+732 RLGIAYRVSDKTVVR
-747 LGYGRGFDIGVFGSV
+747 LGFGRGFDIGVFGSI

-774 GIQSN
+774 GIQSV
-779 QPARNFDAVFN
+779 QPARNFDAVFT
-790 LAQGPVPLDPKTI
+790 LAQGPQALDPKTV

-826 PERLRMPTTDSWNVT
+826 PERLRMPTTDSWNA
-841 LQRQTVGDITVEA
+841 TVQHQLPGDIAVEA

-878 LVGYPNLTTNQR
+878 IQGFGTLTTNQR

-926 RGYSLL
+926 KGYSLL
-932 SHYTWSRSFHYTN
+932 THYTWSRSFHYTN

-965 VFTLASVAELPFGKG
+965 VFTLASVWEVPVGKR
-980 RKFLGSAGGAV
+980 RKFMNNAGKAADLV
-991 DAILGGWQFNVIYS
+991 LGGWQMNVIYS
-1005 LQSGLPFTPS
+1005 WQSGLPFTPS

-1029 PDLVGDWKPENPD
+1029 PDLIGDWKLEKATAEK
-1042 RNQWFLTTP
+1042 WFETTP

-1061 TANSQTLGPWRRPQ
+1061 TSNGQRLGPWGRPQ
-1075 RGQFGNVGRNR
+1075 RGTFGSVGRNR
-1086 LLGPKFQQF
+1086 LLGPEFQQF
-1095 DASLQKTFSI
+1095 DLSMSKTFSI

-1113 RAEMFNVPNYVNLAN
+1113 RAEAFNIPNKVNLAN
-1128 PNPCVDCP
+1128 PNACVDCP

-1149 TMRQM
+1149 TMRQW

>member
-1 MRKALCA
+1 MMQKAS
-8 FAFLVLLAPSAAF
+8 AFLCLVLCLLFTSMPAR

-36 QGAAVPNAKVI
+36 QGSAVPNAKVT
-47 ITDTARQTSA
+47 ITDTLRQTSVA
-57 TTTTNDDGNFT
+57 TVSNEDGNFT
-68 QRGLIAGVYQIR
+68 QRGLIAGTYQVR

-87 AAVQNITVSVDQE
+87 VTVATVTVSVDQE
-100 TRTDLKLEVGELSQ
+100 ARVDVRLEVGAVSQ
-114 VVEISSEA
+114 VIEISAEA
-122 PLLKT
+122 ALLKT
-127 ERADVAVTFTSQ
+127 ERADVAVTFNEK
-139 TVTNL
+139 TVTTL

-183 GQSFAGTTQL
+183 GQSFAGTTHL

-200 DALLSLVV
+200 DALLSLIV

-222 TSAYDPEFGATA
+222 TAAYDAEFGATA

-241 KSGTNDFHAVGFEFL
+241 KSGTNDFHAVGFNYL

-261 NARNPFTQSRKIT
+261 NARNPFTQFNKIRGT
-274 GSDRFIPVTQYNQFG
+274 DRYIPVTQYNQFG
-289 GAAGGRIIK
+289 GAAGGKIIS
-298 DKLFWFGDY
+298 DKFFWFADY

-318 LLRVPSAAER
+318 LLRVPTAAER
-328 TGDLSVLGL
+328 AGDLSGL
-337 QIFDPTSGNTLET
+337 QLDIFDPASGDTPAT
-350 RQPFVGAKIPTSR
+350 RTQFQGNKIPTAR
-363 LSPQAQNLLKFIP
+363 LSPQAQKMLNFIP
-376 LPNIPGVAS
+376 LPNISGVLRDA
-385 DQPNYA
+385 PNYV
-391 GSGTINFNEDLTN
+391 GSGVIKFNEDMTN
-404 TRWDYFHSEALQF
+404 TRWDYFFSEKLQI

-424 DYRLDSPGIFGFAAG
+424 DYRLDSPGIFGFEGG

-457 QSIASGFNYNVNTNW
+457 QSIASGFNYSVHDT
-472 LTDFRFGFFRYRVN
+472 LRTDFRFGWFRYRVN
-486 VDPGAGDTTPAKDAG
+486 VDPGGSDTTPAKDAG
-501 IPGLNFDS
+501 IPGLNNDS

-546 LRQNERAFQLVN
+546 LRQNERAFQFVN
-558 NWTNIRGNHTFK
+558 NWSTEIGNHSLR
-570 FGVDYRY
+570 FGIDYRY
-577 AMNLRIPSDRHR
+577 AKNLRIPSDRHR
-589 AGELNFNAARTQGQL
+589 AGELQFNAARTQG
-604 RDANGN
+604 
-610 PIFDT
+610 PT
-615 VTNPDG
+615 
-621 TTRQVPRL
+621 

-644 SFERYVST
+644 VFERYVST

-657 ERQHRFFTY
+657 ERQNRFFTF
-666 VQDNWRATRNLTI
+666 VQDNWRVNRNLTI
-679 NGGLRYE
+679 NYGLRYE
-686 NYRPQTVTGSGKGG
+686 NFRPQTVTGPGKGG
-700 FVDIKTGEVLI
+700 FVDVKTGEVRV
-711 ADSPGVGFDLNVK
+711 AGQNGVGLDLGVQ

-732 RIGIAYKMGEKTVLR
+732 RIGIAYKFSEKTVLR
-747 LGYGRGFDIGVFGSV
+747 LGYGRGFDIGVFGSI

-774 GIQSN
+774 GIQSL
-779 QPARNFDAVFN
+779 QPARNFDSVFN
-790 LAQGPVPLDPKTI
+790 LAQGPVALDPKTI
-803 LDRQPKGPNGRPIL
+803 LDRQPKGPNGHPLL
-817 PNGVTAFIL
+817 PNGVTSFIL
-826 PERLRMPTTDSWNVT
+826 PERLRLPTVDSWNVT

-854 AYVGTKGTHV
+854 AYVGTKGTNV

-878 LVGYPNLTTNQR
+878 LVGYPTLTTNQR
-890 KPFFSKFGW
+890 KPFFNKFGW

-926 RGYSLL
+926 KGYQLL
-932 SHYTWSRSFHYTN
+932 THYTWSRAFHYSN

-952 TQAYGPND
+952 KEAYGPND

-965 VFTLASVAELPFGKG
+965 VFTLSGVWELPFGKG
-980 RKFLGSAGGAV
+980 RSFLSGANKAV
-991 DAILGGWQFNVIYS
+991 DFAIGGWQLTTIYS
-1005 LQSGLPFTPS
+1005 WQSGLPFTPS

-1029 PDLVGDWKPENPD
+1029 PDLVGEWKPSKQTAD
-1042 RNQWFLTTP
+1042 QWFITTP
-1051 LAANGQVTPL
+1051 LAANGQVTPM
-1061 TANSQTLGPWRRPQ
+1061 TTNGQALGPWRRPQ
-1075 RGQFGNVGRNR
+1075 RGSFGNIGRNR
-1086 LLGPKFQQF
+1086 LLGPSFQQF
-1095 DASLQKTFSI
+1095 DMSLSKTFSI

-1113 RAEMFNVPNYVNLAN
+1113 RAEAFNIPNKVNLAN
-1128 PNPCVDCP
+1128 PNACVDCP

-1149 TMRQM
+1149 TMRQW